1 MRVPRERRGKPLR
14 PESHSRGIRLS
25 ASPRHL
31 GDFDLAVVGSGCA
44 GSVLAGAVANAGKR
58 VVLVERSRHP
68 RFALGESSTPLA
80 ALALE
85 RLAARWGM
93 PDLRDLAAYGRWC
106 ARLPQLRRGLKR
118 GFTFYR
124 HERGRPFTNGDDN
137 EHRLLVAASPD
148 DEVADAHW
156 LRADVDHHLVNA
168 AEAAGVCYRDGLE
181 LDSCE
186 IGDSGVRLAGVG
198 ENGRVTARAKFVVDA
213 TGPGGFLTH
222 ALGIER
228 GAPPVDLDTGLLFA
242 HVTMPRTFVEAA
254 ISGGARLDSGPY
266 PDDRAAVHHL
276 LAEGWAYVLP
286 FDDGVASVGFLIE
299 GPPAA
304 IGLDPQSD
312 PRAAWRELLARYPT
326 LQTQLADAH
335 FVVGPYWVPRVP
347 HRLGRAAGE
356 RWALLPHA
364 FAFTDP
370 LFSTGLAQS
379 FLAVERLAAH
389 LVDGEGSLAEYAA
402 LITREADQV
411 QRLVALAYAARRD
424 MRAFI
429 AVTFLYFATVSF
441 EEVRQRLFEPPAERG
456 WCWQGF
462 LGAGDP
468 ALEAT
473 LAAAPAR
480 LADDREGFPAWVEQ
494 QITPRNVVGLAN
506 PARRNLYPVD
516 LDVLVKAAPRLGLPR
531 EEMEAF
537 LPRLRSSPELPLET
551 AR

>member
-1 MRVPRERRGKPLR
+1 M
-14 PESHSRGIRLS
+14 S

-44 GSVLAGAVANAGKR
+44 GSVLARAVKNAGKR
-58 VVLVERSRHP
+58 VLLVERGRHP

-85 RLAARWGM
+85 RLAARWDM
-93 PDLRDLAAYGRWC
+93 PDLRDLAAYGRWG

-118 GFTFYR
+118 GFTFYQ
-124 HERGRPFTNGDDN
+124 HERGRPFTNGDEN

-156 LRADVDHHLVNA
+156 LRADVDHHLVTA
-168 AEAAGVCYRDGLE
+168 AEAAGVCYRDR
-181 LDSCE
+181 LDLDGCE
-186 IGDSGVRLAGVG
+186 IGDAGVRLAGAD
-198 ENGRVTARAKFVVDA
+198 EDGRVTARAAFVVDA
-213 TGPGGFLTH
+213 TGPGGFLAR

-228 GAPPVDLDTGLLFA
+228 GQPPVELDTALLFA

-254 ISGGARLDSGPY
+254 GADGARVEAGPY

-286 FDDGVASVGFLIE
+286 FDDGVASIGFLIE

-304 IGLDPQSD
+304 VGLDPQSD
-312 PRAAWRELLARYPT
+312 PRAAWRELMARYPT
-326 LQTQLADAH
+326 LQAQLGDGD
-335 FVVGPYWVPRVP
+335 FVIGPRWVPRVP
-347 HRLGRAAGE
+347 HRLARAGGD

-389 LVDGEGSLAEYAA
+389 LVHGEGSLDEYAGLLA
-402 LITREADQV
+402 READQV
-411 QRLVALAYAARRD
+411 QRLVALAYAARGD
-424 MRAFI
+424 MRAFV

-441 EEVRQRLFEPPAERG
+441 EEVRQRLLDPPAGRP

-462 LGAGDP
+462 LGAGDF
-468 ALEAT
+468 ALEAAF
-473 LAAAPAR
+473 AAAAAR
-480 LADDREGFPAWVEQ
+480 LADGAGPFAAWVET
-494 QITPRNVVGLAN
+494 QIAPRNLVGLADS
-506 PARRNLYPVD
+506 ARRNLYPVD
-516 LDVLVKAAPRLGLPR
+516 LDVLVAAAARLGLER
-531 EEMEAF
+531 EEMEAA
-537 LPRLRSSPELPLET
+537 LPRLRSVGDH
-551 AR
+551 R